1 MNPSGRPSATTSIAR
16 PSWTGCTA
24 SRCLSVRVTEEI
36 EIYRKLLKNS
46 SLAGSPCAPD
56 TLDMLAQFSVLA
68 RIKEPENSS
77 IFTKLKVY
85 DGQSINDTDLKSKS
99 IHKCRNAGGVMAG

>member
-46 SLAGSPCAPD
+46 SLAGAPCAPD
-56 TLDMLAQFSVLA
+56 TLDMLAQFSVLS

-77 IFTKLKVY
+77 IFSKMKVY
-85 DGQSINDTDLKSKS
+85 DGQSIKDTDPKAKS
-99 IHKCRNAGGVMAG
+99 IQEYRDRKSVV